1 MSDPLSLIRKA
12 TLASKLIIHEKGF
25 YIFDDNLKLADNTST
40 CFRRT
45 LKGIYLFILIILNR

>member
-12 TLASKLIIHEKGF
+12 TISSNLITHEKGY
-25 YIFDDNLKLADNTST
+25 YIFNENLKLPDNTST

-45 LKGIYLFILIILNR
+45 LKGTLFL